1 MLKNLI
7 RIGKVSSI
15 DAAKGTVR
23 VTLEDQ
29 QDIVSNDLPMMAFE
43 YYMPKVNDLVL
54 CLFLGNGISQGFCL
68 GRYFNEID
76 RPPVTNEKIY
86 CRDFGDGTS
95 IQYNKESK
103 ELAITT
109 VGDLKLTVGG
119 DLTIDVAGSL
129 AETVVGDITV
139 TSDNNITTVAGNV
152 NTDISHTRLPEPP
165 TPVTHHP

>member
-1 MLKNLI
+1 MPKNLI

-29 QDIVSNDLPMMAFE
+29 QDIVSNNLPMLAYE
-43 YYMPKVNDLVL
+43 YYLPDVGDLVL

-68 GRYFNEID
+68 GRYFNETD

-95 IQYNKESK
+95 LQYNKTSK
-103 ELAITT
+103 ELSIVAA
-109 VGDLKLTVGG
+109 GDLKLTVGG
-119 DLTIDVAGSL
+119 NLIINVA
-129 AETVVGDITV
+129 GDITETV
-139 TSDNNITTVAGNV
+139 TGNISTEADCNITAIAGES
-152 NTDISHTRLPEPP
+152 NTDISFARLPEPIE
-165 TPVTHHP
+165 PVTHHP